1 MQGIVSGA
9 LLVAAFGVT
18 AGFAIAV
25 TLRLF
30 RISRPGGPRARPR
43 A

>member
-1 MQGIVSGA
+1 MLSGG
-9 LLVAAFGVT
+9 LLVAAFLVVAAFGLV
-18 AGFAIAV
+18 V

-30 RISRPGGPRARPR
+30 RISRPGPPRERTR